1 MQYNRHERS
10 PDNSVES
17 VSRQASMR
25 CNYAMTSPKDTSPE
39 KEGADADGVDWDGAK
54 REEGAAK
61 SVYRDRNWASLRL
74 TVA

>member
-1 MQYNRHERS
+1 
-10 PDNSVES
+10 
-17 VSRQASMR
+17 MR

-39 KEGADADGVDWDGAK
+39 KEGADVDGVDWDGAK
-54 REEGAAK
+54 REEGVAK